1 MPLVSVVLTTRDRPR
16 FLSIALR
23 CYAAQTY
30 PHRELIVVDDG
41 SRFLADEAAVREV
54 GGRPVPLP

>member
-1 MPLVSVVLTTRDRPR
+1 MVLTTRDRPR